1 MKGHSLAS
9 PLVYTFK
16 YQTPKT
22 KNSIRKI
29 LMQDSVYK
37 ALKRQR
43 IQLKKMQLS
52 SLEWKPLEGFKNLVF
67 AGKNGKPIT
76 ERSFQAM
83 LD

>member
-1 MKGHSLAS
+1 
-9 PLVYTFK
+9 
-16 YQTPKT
+16 
-22 KNSIRKI
+22 
-29 LMQDSVYK
+29 MQDSVYK

-52 SLEWKPLEGFKNLVF
+52 SLEWKPLEGFKNLVL